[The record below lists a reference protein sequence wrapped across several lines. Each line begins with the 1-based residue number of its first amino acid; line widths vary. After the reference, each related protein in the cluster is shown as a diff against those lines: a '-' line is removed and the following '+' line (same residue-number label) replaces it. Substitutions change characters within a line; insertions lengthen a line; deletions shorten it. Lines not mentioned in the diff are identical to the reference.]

1 MGTNVVFLGWNQPM
15 PGRERM
21 AIEHFGEY
29 MQYLGGLQQAGT
41 IQAFDAVFLNPHG
54 GDLNGFV
61 FIRGDSARLDALLSS
76 EPWEMHLIRAGLELA
91 GLGMLRGVTGELLMQ
106 QQAAYTR
113 TIPA

>member
-1 MGTNVVFLGWNQPM
+1 MGTNVVFLGWNQPY

-21 AIEHFGEY
+21 STDHFREY

-61 FIRGDSARLDALLSS
+61 FIRGDSAKLDALLSS
-76 EPWEMHLIRAGLELA
+76 EAWETHLMRAGLELN
-91 GLGMLRGVTGELLMQ
+91 GLGMLRGVTGDLLMKQ
-106 QQAAYTR
+106 MESYIKA
-113 TIPA
+113 IPA